1 MRISDWSSDVCSSDL
16 SRKAFVEEV
25 AVGVDLI
32 EVVQD
37 ARIEDEV
44 GLGEAVDEG
53 EVEAFTHAQV
63 ARRAQVIA
71 ARSQRAVPGIGPGL
85 QVLPGVL
92 AGGQQ
97 VIGQIFRNADLGVAL
112 GRSEEH
118 TSELQYLMRI

>member
-63 ARRAQVIA
+63 ARRPQVIA

-92 AGGQQ
+92 AGGTQ
-97 VIGQIFRNADLGVAL
+97 VIGHIFRIADSGVPLGADS
-112 GRSEEH
+112 GPAP
-118 TSELQYLMRI
+118 

>member
-97 VIGQIFRNADLGVAL
+97 VIGQIFRNAALGVAL
-112 GRSEEH
+112 GAIGRASRRGRVGK
-118 TSELQYLMRI
+118 YV